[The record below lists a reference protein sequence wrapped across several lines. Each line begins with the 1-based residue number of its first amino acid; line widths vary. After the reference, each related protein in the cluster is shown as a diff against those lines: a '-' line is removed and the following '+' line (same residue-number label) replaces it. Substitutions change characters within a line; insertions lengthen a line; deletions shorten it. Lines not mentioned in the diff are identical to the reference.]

1 MVLLQPLQDFQVWFG
16 VELAACG
23 LGLLVIVGKLRD
35 VLHWCDTVQ
44 AQAFAA
50 HLAIHSGAKTFS
62 PNHSPSTSL
71 RSNSNSNS
79 NIAGLSSRLNPGR
92 SGTSS
97 MPSTAAIGSSI
108 YWFHFG

>member
-23 LGLLVIVGKLRD
+23 LGLVVIVRKLRD

-44 AQAFAA
+44 AKAFAA
-50 HLAIHSGAKTFS
+50 HLAIHSGAKIFS

-71 RSNSNSNS
+71 RSNSN
-79 NIAGLSSRLNPGR
+79 IAGLSSRPNPGR

-97 MPSTAAIGSSI
+97 MPSIAAIGSSI